1 MIIDRVEIQN
11 LSLTREKIAD
21 RRILKMDNLME
32 KEKFLLSLVY
42 AIQELETPLS
52 SEEKEQLQ
60 DVSEQLADDPTAWEI
75 YTKPLVEEIISN
87 NSSLNKIF
95 QDVQSKLEKIDKIP
109 QDVLPTAEELATV
122 TPTKNQPQER
132 PITRINSADLKSNEI
147 TNMCIQVISS
157 PEPSET
163 VKKVSKLDKLLNL

>member
-1 MIIDRVEIQN
+1 
-11 LSLTREKIAD
+11 
-21 RRILKMDNLME
+21 MDNSMD

-42 AIQELETPLS
+42 AIQELETPLN

-75 YTKPLVEEIISN
+75 YTKPMVEEIISN

-95 QDVQSKLEKIDKIP
+95 QDVQSKLEKIEEIP
-109 QDVLPTAEELATV
+109 PDFLPTAEELVTV
-122 TPTKNQPQER
+122 TPTNNQPQER
-132 PITRINSADLKSNEI
+132 PIPRISSADLKSNEI

-163 VKKVSKLDKLLNL
+163 VKKVSKLDKLLN